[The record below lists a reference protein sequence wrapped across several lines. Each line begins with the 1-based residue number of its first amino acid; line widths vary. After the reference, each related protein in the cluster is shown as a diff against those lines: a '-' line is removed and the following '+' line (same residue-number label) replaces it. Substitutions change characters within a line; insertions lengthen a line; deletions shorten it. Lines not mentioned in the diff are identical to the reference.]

1 VWGGGGGSE
10 GVFTLARFFIIE
22 PQLFVLS
29 TVLRPSW
36 QSQFVFMTEPRH
48 PYLDPEDPLMPG
60 LVNWSDCESS
70 DTSDTD
76 AGDFSNRDC
85 GHPRSKLTTPSRGIK
100 STAVVTPRAAPSTR
114 SPVTPRDNFH
124 PAFTRATKSDSNFV
138 TLTYTATGAT
148 FVVPSNKQNKA
159 ASGLDP
165 STYFFLMVPTDK
177 HCSCHRGCPAK
188 CGLRAHDVLQLRRTM
203 YESEEPALILLA
215 KRLRHIN
222 RALVQPDGIMTKG
235 TSLSY
240 KIGDHEVC
248 GKYFKTVYG
257 TSEHTIRRS
266 RNLAKSGNFHIG
278 HAGRGVTKLPLASE
292 AGEAGPSL
300 KIHAFWTQYFDTM
313 CQRPNDEDRLF
324 PTEQTFPSIY
334 KSCFEPYAE
343 RLNWLVVPSERQF
356 RRVACSHPDFADVK
370 KKKKHTHVR
379 CNECTNCKE
388 LLARGFRNAED
399 LTALNERWKCHQTSV
414 RAWRECETYHTQRA
428 QSFPHEVNVLKFD
441 DTESLGFPHMTRR
454 PRKDMAH
461 RHTFDV
467 IPWLME
473 DVARQE
479 RFYVYSTKRRSATG
493 AISSA

>member
-1 VWGGGGGSE
+1 MSDVDSDDMPSLAEASGS
-10 GVFTLARFFIIE
+10 
-22 PQLFVLS
+22 
-29 TVLRPSW
+29 
-36 QSQFVFMTEPRH
+36 
-48 PYLDPEDPLMPG
+48 D
-60 LVNWSDCESS
+60 
-70 DTSDTD
+70 DTD
-76 AGDFSNRDC
+76 CSDWATPTKSSNTMTCREE
-85 GHPRSKLTTPSRGIK
+85 SKLATPSRRTT
-100 STAVVTPRAAPSTR
+100 STAVVTPTPAST
-114 SPVTPRDNFH
+114 VKPRGEFH
-124 PAFTRATKSDSNFV
+124 PGFTVATKPDSKFV

-165 STYFFLMVPTDK
+165 STYFFLIVPTIK

-188 CGLRAHDVLQLRRTM
+188 CGLRAHDVLKLRQSM

-222 RALVQPDGIMTKG
+222 SNLVLPDGIMPPG
-235 TSLSY
+235 SSLSY
-240 KIGDHEVC
+240 KIGDHQVC
-248 GKYFKTVYG
+248 GKYWRTVYG
-257 TSEHTIRRS
+257 TSEHTVRRS
-266 RNLAKSGNFHIG
+266 RVLAKSGNFYVG
-278 HAGRGVTKLPLASE
+278 HAGRGMTKHPVA
-292 AGEAGPSL
+292 ADGTEAGPSL
-300 KIHAFWTQYFDTM
+300 KIHAFWTHYFDTM

-334 KSCFEPYAE
+334 ESCFKPYAE
-343 RLNWLVVPSERQF
+343 RLQWLVVPGERQF
-356 RRVACSHPDFADVK
+356 RRVAVTHPDFADVK

-399 LTALNERWKCHQTSV
+399 LSALNQRWKAHQTAV

-441 DTESLGFPHMTRR
+441 DTESLGFPHLTRR

-467 IPWLME
+467 VPWLME

-479 RFYVYSTKRRSATG
+479 RFYVYSTKRRSAN
-493 AISSA
+493 SVSVSPYVP